1 MSKNAAYVF
10 VKPHAHTEATV
21 ALVKKKFDEVGITI
35 LKEEVITAEK
45 IDSDKLIDQH
55 YYAIASKATIMK
67 PADLPVPKEKFK
79 AQFDLEWDA
88 ALADGKVFNA
98 MDGMAKLGLDLETFT
113 GHWDQAKKDGKIVKL
128 GGGFYCAYL
137 STAPT
142 PIYVFNGFFMSMREK
157 FTAKGTSIYAF
168 SVEFDPKVC
177 SWEKFRG
184 EVLGPTD
191 PATAPP
197 GSLRGIINATWQDL
211 GQKTAPNV
219 GDNGVHASASPF
231 EGLAERLNWL
241 GASLADDSFG
251 GALLKAGLDEATIK
265 AWSVD
270 PQVTLDADGAKGS
283 IFDALEDLDV
293 DACIEKCV
301 AIFKC
306 K

>member
-21 ALVKKKFDEVGITI
+21 ALVKKFDEVGITI

-67 PADLPVPKEKFK
+67 PADLPVPKDKFK

-113 GHWDQAKKDGKIVKL
+113 GHWDQAKKDGKIVKF

-142 PIYVFNGFFMSMREK
+142 PIYVFNAFFMSMRGK
-157 FTAKGTSIYAF
+157 FTA
-168 SVEFDPKVC
+168 
-177 SWEKFRG
+177 
-184 EVLGPTD
+184 
-191 PATAPP
+191 P
-197 GSLRGIINATWQDL
+197 GVHPLLRGR
-211 GQKTAPNV
+211 V
-219 GDNGVHASASPF
+219 
-231 EGLAERLNWL
+231 
-241 GASLADDSFG
+241 
-251 GALLKAGLDEATIK
+251 
-265 AWSVD
+265 
-270 PQVTLDADGAKGS
+270 
-283 IFDALEDLDV
+283 
-293 DACIEKCV
+293 
-301 AIFKC
+301 
-306 K
+306 

>member
-113 GHWDQAKKDGKIVKL
+113 GHWDQAKKDGKIVKF

-231 EGLAERLNWL
+231 EGLAERANWL
-241 GASLADDSFG
+241 GADLAADPFGASLVE
-251 GALLKAGLDEATIK
+251 AGVPLETIK

-270 PQVTLDADGAKGS
+270 PRVKLDAAGAEGS
-283 IFDALEDLDV
+283 IFDALEDQ
-293 DACIEKCV
+293 DAPQCLATCAALAKL
-301 AIFKC
+301 
-306 K
+306 

>member
-1 MSKNAAYVF
+1 M
-10 VKPHAHTEATV
+10 TRR
-21 ALVKKKFDEVGITI
+21 
-35 LKEEVITAEK
+35 
-45 IDSDKLIDQH
+45 
-55 YYAIASKATIMK
+55 
-67 PADLPVPKEKFK
+67 
-79 AQFDLEWDA
+79 
-88 ALADGKVFNA
+88 GKV
-98 MDGMAKLGLDLETFT
+98 LG
-113 GHWDQAKKDGKIVKL
+113 A
-128 GGGFYCAYL
+128 
-137 STAPT
+137 
-142 PIYVFNGFFMSMREK
+142 
-157 FTAKGTSIYAF
+157 
-168 SVEFDPKVC
+168 
-177 SWEKFRG
+177 
-184 EVLGPTD
+184 TD
-191 PATAPP
+191 PATAEE
-197 GSLRGIINATWQDL
+197 GSLRREIFSQWKSL
-211 GQKTAPNV
+211 GLKSEPNV

>member
-113 GHWDQAKKDGKIVKL
+113 GHWD
-128 GGGFYCAYL
+128 
-137 STAPT
+137 
-142 PIYVFNGFFMSMREK
+142 
-157 FTAKGTSIYAF
+157 
-168 SVEFDPKVC
+168 
-177 SWEKFRG
+177 
-184 EVLGPTD
+184 
-191 PATAPP
+191 
-197 GSLRGIINATWQDL
+197 
-211 GQKTAPNV
+211 
-219 GDNGVHASASPF
+219 
-231 EGLAERLNWL
+231 
-241 GASLADDSFG
+241 
-251 GALLKAGLDEATIK
+251 
-265 AWSVD
+265 
-270 PQVTLDADGAKGS
+270 
-283 IFDALEDLDV
+283 
-293 DACIEKCV
+293 
-301 AIFKC
+301 
-306 K
+306 

>member
-1 MSKNAAYVF
+1 
-10 VKPHAHTEATV
+10 
-21 ALVKKKFDEVGITI
+21 
-35 LKEEVITAEK
+35 
-45 IDSDKLIDQH
+45 
-55 YYAIASKATIMK
+55 MK

-113 GHWDQAKKDGKIVKL
+113 GHWDQAKKDGKIVKF

-197 GSLRGIINATWQDL
+197 GRSAGSSTRRGRTSARRPRRTSAT
-211 GQKTAPNV
+211 TACTRRRRRSRARRAPQ
-219 GDNGVHASASPF
+219 
-231 EGLAERLNWL
+231 LARRP
-241 GASLADDSFG
+241 LADDFG
-251 GALLKAGLDEATIK
+251 GALLKAGSTRRR
-265 AWSVD
+265 SRR
-270 PQVTLDADGAKGS
+270 GAS
-283 IFDALEDLDV
+283 T
-293 DACIEKCV
+293 CR
-301 AIFKC
+301 
-306 K
+306 